1 LLADSAGTELLL
13 SIDFEKLQ
21 SQILRLVSSVLV
33 SENISSE
40 EKQIV
45 ENALSLWIGIVN
57 YKPSLFTCFATYTNK
72 NQI

>member
-1 LLADSAGTELLL
+1 L